1 LPQGEFKFRI
11 LKFPSFVFPTR
22 KAMKT
27 LTLRHS
33 FEAKDQPEI
42 HATMLDFRLFG
53 EVHPLMVAVTLI
65 GESQPGIKT
74 YDVRE
79 ETKVGEWLKMKPR
92 YTVHVSE
99 PILQQRI
106 DYKARVMGIMQLEIA
121 ITYTNPDEDGRF
133 ELLETVRVSQIPLL
147 TGIFLKVF
155 RQAHTQAFAHLR
167 QQLTAK
173 KSELQNTSI

>member
-1 LPQGEFKFRI
+1 
-11 LKFPSFVFPTR
+11 
-22 KAMKT
+22 MKT
-27 LTLRHS
+27 LTLRHP

-53 EVHPLMVAVTLI
+53 QVHPLMVAVTLV
-65 GESQPGIKT
+65 GESQPGVNT

-79 ETKVGEWLKMKPR
+79 EAKVGGWLKMKPR
-92 YTVHVSE
+92 YTVHVHE

-106 DYKARVMGIMQLEIA
+106 DYQARVMGIMQLEIA
-121 ITYTNPDEDGRF
+121 ISYTNPDENGRF
-133 ELLETVRVSQIPLL
+133 ELLETVRVSRIPLI
-147 TGIFLKVF
+147 TGMFLKVF
-155 RQAHTQAFAHLR
+155 RQAHTQAFANLR